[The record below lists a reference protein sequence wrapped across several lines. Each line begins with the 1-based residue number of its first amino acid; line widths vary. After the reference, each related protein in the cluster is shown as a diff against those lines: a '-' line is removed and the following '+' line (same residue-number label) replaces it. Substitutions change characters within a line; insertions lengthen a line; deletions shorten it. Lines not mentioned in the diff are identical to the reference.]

1 MALNYSFGFTNSSK
15 TGSVDYD
22 PYVIDVSD
30 YSIPSQS
37 DGSTVLTNATCP
49 IDQAETITFSV
60 KDKASV
66 DLRHSKVMHPAIDK
80 RGRAVEVL
88 LEAVLRET
96 STTDDAHVVDYPF
109 TCQVS
114 WRFPVN
120 VSVTSA
126 RLTEL
131 LERVLG
137 ALRDSDGTGSRI
149 DNLINGQTF
158 PNS

>member
-1 MALNYSFGFTNSSK
+1 MALSYSFGYTNSSK
-15 TGSVDYD
+15 TGSVDWD
-22 PYVIDVSD
+22 PYVIDTVD

-37 DGSTVLTNATCP
+37 DGSTTLTNATCP
-49 IDQAETITFSV
+49 VDQAETITYTV
-60 KDKASV
+60 KDKQSV
-66 DLRHSKVMHPAIDK
+66 DLRHSKVMHPAKDK
-80 RGRAVEVL
+80 RGRSIEVL

-96 STTDDAHVVDYPF
+96 SSVNDDHIVDYPF

-114 WRFPVN
+114 WRFPMN
-120 VSVTSA
+120 VAVTSA

-149 DNLINGQTF
+149 DNLINAQTF
-158 PNS
+158 PNT